1 MDYKEIA
8 LQLTLKAM
16 ELNLIEYSS
25 NGKENAEAISTF
37 YLDVYSDITANDVT
51 AAKNESWNQ

>member
-51 AAKNESWNQ
+51 AAKNES